1 MAELS
6 QADFENVRRW
16 APLVAMD
23 LIVQDR
29 RGRILLGKRLN
40 EPAKGQWFVPGGRI
54 RKDEGLKDAFARIVA
69 GELGKEGRLRVSSDL
84 EDSVFMGV
92 FEHHYP
98 KGNEDSNASTIH
110 YVVLGYRI
118 VSETDDV
125 EELPTSQ
132 HEKWRWFS
140 VDDLIR
146 DASVHQNVKE
156 YFKQPL
162 IHREQYSV
170 LADHRVNLNEM
181 LWQTPVLSLTAQAFL
196 FMIAF
201 DQNTGVEYRV
211 ASIVFVVL
219 MALASLQLIAKHR
232 ACETHCMKLLGEFES
247 KTPGF
252 GPVHDYKKAGAR
264 FSIFTRRSSYRLWIG
279 LLWLFVGAG
288 LWAGYLCF
296 RDWRAMSIG
305 GSSGNDKAPAV
316 SQPCTGAT

>member
-6 QADFENVRRW
+6 QQDFENVRRL
-16 APLVAMD
+16 APLVAVD

-29 RGRILLGKRLN
+29 HARILLGKRRN
-40 EPAKGQWFVPGGRI
+40 EPASGQWFVPGGRI
-54 RKDEGLKDAFARIVA
+54 RKDERLRVAFSRIVA
-69 GELGKEGRLRVSSDL
+69 DELGQAETLRVSSNLDDGHFL
-84 EDSVFMGV
+84 GV

-98 KGNEDSNASTIH
+98 HVNQDASAPTIH
-110 YVVLGYRI
+110 YVVLAYRI
-118 VSETDDV
+118 VAEGDGL
-125 EELPTSQ
+125 EGLPKSQ
-132 HEKWRWFS
+132 HDEWRLSS
-140 VDDLIR
+140 VDDLMQ

-156 YFKQPL
+156 YFKQPM
-162 IHREQYSV
+162 IHMEQYSV

-232 ACETHCMKLLGEFES
+232 ACETHCMKLLAEFES

-296 RDWRAMSIG
+296 RDWRAMCSG
-305 GSSGNDKAPAV
+305 GSSGNLKTPAV
-316 SQPCTGAT
+316 SQPCSGAT